1 MNAKYVEDT
10 PEPTGEAYRYFDK
23 HREQIQ
29 SYANKM
35 DGATRK
41 IPVDSD
47 LMFPDVDPKT
57 FRAWIYRSREKIW
70 VMLYGSRDASKA
82 VEVQE

>member
-1 MNAKYVEDT
+1 MWNYMVRVMNAKYVEDT

-47 LMFPDVDPKT
+47 LMFPDVDPKS
-57 FRAWIYRSREKIW
+57 ISCMDIP
-70 VMLYGSRDASKA
+70 LS
-82 VEVQE
+82 